1 MKKKIIAG
9 AIAGAALLASV
20 APAFGHGMG
29 TGPAAIDPEAPSCMG
44 QLASMHAK
52 RFKGVPNTDHINYNG
67 SGRPN
72 LVRYEDV
79 QDQMHGF
86 QDYCSPEADQ

>member
-1 MKKKIIAG
+1 MKKLIAS
-9 AIAGAALLASV
+9 ALAGTALLLSV
-20 APAFGHGMG
+20 GPAFGNGMG
-29 TGPAAIDPEAPSCMG
+29 SGPAAIDPEASSCVG

-52 RFKGVPNTDHINYNG
+52 RFKGVSKTDHINYDG

-86 QDYCSPEADQ
+86 QDYCGLHETE